1 MENQVVEMSQRDVQ
15 KYKMTQVMQEI
26 IRNLEDTARH

>member
-15 KYKMTQVMQEI
+15 KYKMTQVMQEM

>member
-1 MENQVVEMSQRDVQ
+1 MENQVVEMSQRNVQ
-15 KYKMTQVMQEI
+15 KYNMTQVMQEM